1 MLLFRQ
7 FSDRELKENKSKKKL
22 IRNVDAFATKVRQ
35 LDFLLN
41 VEEKHPQ

>member
-7 FSDRELKENKSKKKL
+7 FSDRELKENKSQRKL
-22 IRNVDAFATKVRQ
+22 IRNLDVFVPKVRQ

-41 VEEKHPQ
+41 AEENNP

>member
-22 IRNVDAFATKVRQ
+22 IRNLDFFITKVRQ

-41 VEEKHPQ
+41 MEQKHP

>member
-22 IRNVDAFATKVRQ
+22 IRNLDVFVTKVRQ

-41 VEEKHPQ
+41 MEEKHP